1 MDKKKIILTGNFG
14 VGKTSLFNRY
24 LYSQFDDKYL
34 TSIGVKVDRKNVLVS
49 GEEMTLLV
57 WDIAGEI
64 TQDKVPVSYFIGTS
78 AVIYVFDLTRPSTY
92 KNLEFDL
99 KYMDKVLPGVL
110 IKVVGNK
117 KDLISTDQ
125 LEALKKELYYPA
137 DIYTSAKTGENVEPL
152 FQDLAKSL
160 KGDFNG

>member
-1 MDKKKIILTGNFG
+1 
-14 VGKTSLFNRY
+14 
-24 LYSQFDDKYL
+24 
-34 TSIGVKVDRKNVLVS
+34 
-49 GEEMTLLV
+49 
-57 WDIAGEI
+57 
-64 TQDKVPVSYFIGTS
+64 
-78 AVIYVFDLTRPSTY
+78 